1 MSDSKNILMVI
12 AQKNFRDEE
21 FLEPSGVFKD
31 NGMEVTVASNT
42 TKKAKGMIKEE
53 IKPDISISN
62 ANMADYDAIVIIGGG
77 GSRQYLWDNADLH
90 KLVREAVQQDKVAA
104 AICISPVVLAKAKV
118 LKGKKST
125 VFKDPESVKF
135 LKEGGANYK
144 DKPVIKDGSIVTGR
158 DPKSA
163 VRFGE
168 TIVDV
173 LREKHT

>member
-21 FLEPSGVFKD
+21 FLDPARVFKE
-31 NGMEVTVASNT
+31 NGLKVTVASNT

-62 ANMADYDAIVIIGGG
+62 ADMADYDAIVIIGGG

-90 KLVREAVQQDKVAA
+90 KLVREAKLQDKVVA
-104 AICISPVVLAKAKV
+104 AICISPVVLAKAGV
-118 LKGKKST
+118 LKGRKST
-125 VFKDPESVKF
+125 VFKDPESIKF
-135 LKEGGANYK
+135 LKENGAGYK
-144 DKPVIKDGSIVTGR
+144 DKPVIKDEKIVTGR

-163 VRFGE
+163 VLFGE
-168 TIVDV
+168 TILEV
-173 LREKHT
+173 LGA